1 MNIKDIKQLDEFRA
15 SGQNDI
21 DKQDSEVYDPVTPA
35 GGTDKKRS
43 ADKTG
48 NGEKDMG
55 NKVSTPGQDGTPT
68 DLIDNP
74 VSSIKKTPARRGD
87 KTVGE
92 SVSEIFAGSDLSE
105 DFKEKASVI
114 FETVVNA
121 KIQEEVAALEEE
133 YAAKLDEEVASIAA
147 ELTEKVDA
155 YLDYVVE
162 QWMEE
167 NQVAIDRGIRA
178 EVAEAFIDGLRD
190 LFIEHTINVPED
202 EVDVVAEMAEE
213 LEFKDESLNE
223 AINETIELRKQLE
236 AYKAKDILESYSK
249 GLTDTQAEKLHTL
262 AEGVEFNDSKEFER
276 KVQIIKEQ
284 YFGGK
289 SVLRES
295 RGDNLDPI
303 GLDEE
308 TVVTDPQIALYA
320 QALSKTLRK
329 S

>member
-1 MNIKDIKQLDEFRA
+1 MNIKDIKQLDEFKA
-15 SGQNDI
+15 SGI
-21 DKQDSEVYDPVTPA
+21 DSEAADAVTPA
-35 GGTDKKRS
+35 GGTDKKMP
-43 ADKTG
+43 ANKTG
-48 NGEKDMG
+48 NAEGKMG
-55 NKVSTPGQDGTPT
+55 TTTATPGQEGSTS
-68 DLIDNP
+68 DLIDT
-74 VSSIKKTPARRGD
+74 VTTAKTPARRGD
-87 KTVGE
+87 KTMGE
-92 SVSEIFAGSDLSE
+92 SVNEMFAGSDLSE
-105 DFKEKASVI
+105 DFKEKATVI
-114 FETVVNA
+114 FEAAVNA
-121 KIQEEVAALEEE
+121 KIQEEIEILEES
-133 YAAKLDEEVASIAA
+133 YAATLDEEVASIAA
-147 ELTEKVDA
+147 DLTEKVNS

-178 EVAEAFIDGLRD
+178 EVTESFIEGLRD
-190 LFIEHTINVPED
+190 LFVEHSINVPED

-213 LEFKDESLNE
+213 LDFKDNSLND

-289 SVLRES
+289 AVLRES
-295 RGDNLDPI
+295 GDNLDPI
-303 GLDEE
+303 DLDESTE
-308 TVVTDPQIALYA
+308 TVVVDSAVAAYA

>member
-1 MNIKDIKQLDEFRA
+1 MNIKDIKQLDEFKA
-15 SGQNDI
+15 SGQ
-21 DKQDSEVYDPVTPA
+21 DSEAADAVTPA
-35 GGTDKKRS
+35 GGTNMKRS
-43 ADKTG
+43 ADK
-48 NGEKDMG
+48 MG
-55 NKVSTPGQDGTPT
+55 NAEGKMGTTTATPGQEGSTS
-68 DLIDNP
+68 DLIDT
-74 VSSIKKTPARRGD
+74 VTTTKTPARRGD
-87 KTVGE
+87 KTMGE
-92 SVSEIFAGSDLSE
+92 SVNEMFAGSDLSE
-105 DFKEKASVI
+105 DFKEKATVI
-114 FETVVNA
+114 FEAAVNA
-121 KIQEEVAALEEE
+121 KIQEEIESLEEE

-147 ELTEKVDA
+147 DLTEKVNS

-178 EVAEAFIDGLRD
+178 EVTESFIEGLRD
-190 LFIEHTINVPED
+190 LFVEHSINVPED

-213 LEFKDESLNE
+213 LDSKDASLNE

-249 GLTDTQAEKLHTL
+249 GLTDTQVEKLHTL

-289 SVLRES
+289 AVLRES
-295 RGDNLDPI
+295 GDNLDPI
-303 GLDEE
+303 DLEESTE
-308 TVVTDPQIALYA
+308 TVVVDSTVAAYA

>member
-1 MNIKDIKQLDEFRA
+1 MNIKDIKQLDEFKA
-15 SGQNDI
+15 SGI
-21 DKQDSEVYDPVTPA
+21 DSEAADAVTPA
-35 GGTDKKRS
+35 GGTDMKRS
-43 ADKTG
+43 ADKKG
-48 NGEKDMG
+48 NAEGKMG
-55 NKVSTPGQDGTPT
+55 TTTATPGQEGSTS
-68 DLIDNP
+68 DLIDT
-74 VSSIKKTPARRGD
+74 VTTAKTPARRGD

-92 SVSEIFAGSDLSE
+92 SVSEMFAGSDLSE
-105 DFKEKASVI
+105 DFKEKATVI
-114 FETVVNA
+114 FEAAVHA
-121 KIQEEVAALEEE
+121 KIQEEVEALAEE

-147 ELTEKVDA
+147 DLTEKVNS

-178 EVAEAFIDGLRD
+178 EVAESFIEGLRD
-190 LFIEHTINVPED
+190 LFVEHSINVPED

-213 LEFKDESLNE
+213 LDFKDNSLNDV
-223 AINETIELRKQLE
+223 INETIELRKQLE
-236 AYKAKDILESYSK
+236 AYKAKDILENYSK

-289 SVLRES
+289 AVLRES
-295 RGDNLDPI
+295 SDNLDPMD
-303 GLDEE
+303 LEESTE
-308 TVVTDPQIALYA
+308 TVVVDSTVAAYA

>member
-1 MNIKDIKQLDEFRA
+1 MNIKDIKQLDEFKA
-15 SGQNDI
+15 SGS
-21 DKQDSEVYDPVTPA
+21 DSEAADAVTPA

-48 NGEKDMG
+48 NAEGKMG
-55 NKVSTPGQDGTPT
+55 TTTATPGQGGSTS
-68 DLIDNP
+68 DLIDT
-74 VSSIKKTPARRGD
+74 VATSKTPARRGD

-114 FETVVNA
+114 FETVVNTRV
-121 KIQEEVAALEEE
+121 QEEVEAIAEE
-133 YAAKLDEEVASIAA
+133 YAAKLDEEVATIAA
-147 ELTEKVDA
+147 DLTEKVDA

-190 LFIEHTINVPED
+190 LFIEHSINVPEE

-213 LEFKDESLNE
+213 LESKDESLNE

-276 KVQIIKEQ
+276 KVKIIKEQ

-289 SVLRES
+289 TVLRES
-295 RGDNLDPI
+295 SDNLDPMD
-303 GLDEE
+303 LEESTE
-308 TVVTDPQIALYA
+308 TVAVDPTVAFYA

>member
-1 MNIKDIKQLDEFRA
+1 MNIKDIKQLDEFKA
-15 SGQNDI
+15 SGQ
-21 DKQDSEVYDPVTPA
+21 DSEAADAVTPA
-35 GGTDKKRS
+35 GGTDMKRS
-43 ADKTG
+43 ADKKG
-48 NGEKDMG
+48 NAEGKMG
-55 NKVSTPGQDGTPT
+55 TTTATPGQGGSTS
-68 DLIDNP
+68 DLIDT
-74 VSSIKKTPARRGD
+74 VTTAKTPARRGD

-155 YLDYVVE
+155 YLDYVVD

-190 LFIEHTINVPED
+190 LFIEHAINVPED

>member
-1 MNIKDIKQLDEFRA
+1 
-15 SGQNDI
+15 
-21 DKQDSEVYDPVTPA
+21 
-35 GGTDKKRS
+35 
-43 ADKTG
+43 
-48 NGEKDMG
+48 
-55 NKVSTPGQDGTPT
+55 
-68 DLIDNP
+68 
-74 VSSIKKTPARRGD
+74 
-87 KTVGE
+87 
-92 SVSEIFAGSDLSE
+92 
-105 DFKEKASVI
+105 
-114 FETVVNA
+114 
-121 KIQEEVAALEEE
+121 
-133 YAAKLDEEVASIAA
+133 
-147 ELTEKVDA
+147 
-155 YLDYVVE
+155 VVE

-178 EVAEAFIDGLRD
+178 EVTESFIEGLRD
-190 LFIEHTINVPED
+190 LFVEHSINVPED

-213 LEFKDESLNE
+213 LDFKDNSLND

-289 SVLRES
+289 AVLRES
-295 RGDNLDPI
+295 GENLNPI
-303 GLDEE
+303 DLDESTE
-308 TVVTDPQIALYA
+308 TVVVDSAVAAYA